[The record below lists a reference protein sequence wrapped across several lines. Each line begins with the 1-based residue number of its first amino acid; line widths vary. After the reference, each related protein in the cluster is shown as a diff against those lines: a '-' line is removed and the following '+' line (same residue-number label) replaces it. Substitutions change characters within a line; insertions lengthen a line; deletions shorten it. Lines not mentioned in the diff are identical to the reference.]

1 MKEHKG
7 WDQGLDYEATYKM
20 LIKGLEEARNKPGV
34 KALKRRLY
42 LVVLLTQLRNGSR
55 IGEAI
60 DFIHQVS
67 QDFKKKGFIRV
78 EKRKDEY
85 LRQMVLP
92 KEISKNDILAIKG
105 LLEEGLR
112 TKGKK
117 GLVVNVSTWAKKTL
131 GINTHSLRYAF
142 IGYLAKKG
150 YPPQL
155 ISKITGHRRL
165 DFILHY
171 TQEKVAKEILENLD
185 DL

>member
-1 MKEHKG
+1 MKDHKG
-7 WDQGLDYEATYKM
+7 WDMGLDYETTYKQ
-20 LIKGLEEARNKPGV
+20 LTKALEEAKSKPGI

-42 LVVLLTQLRNGSR
+42 LIILLTQLRNGSR
-55 IGEAI
+55 VGEAI
-60 DFIHQVS
+60 DFITEIS
-67 QDFKKKGFIRV
+67 KNFKKKGFIRV

-92 KEISKNDILAIKG
+92 KEITKNDILAIRG
-105 LLEEGLR
+105 LLEEELKAR
-112 TKGKK
+112 GKR
-117 GLVVNVSTWAKKTL
+117 GLVVKVSTWAKKTL

-185 DL
+185 EL